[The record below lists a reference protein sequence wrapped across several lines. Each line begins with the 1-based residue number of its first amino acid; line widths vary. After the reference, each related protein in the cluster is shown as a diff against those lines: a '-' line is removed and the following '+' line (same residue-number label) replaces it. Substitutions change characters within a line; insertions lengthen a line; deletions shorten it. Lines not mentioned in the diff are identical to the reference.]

1 LSTIAVLLH
10 AGMQLLQDYNN
21 VMMEIQ
27 SVEIAVRQVVKLKIV
42 QLYALVV
49 DGLFLK
55 SMESVHL
62 CAVMDF

>member
-1 LSTIAVLLH
+1 
-10 AGMQLLQDYNN
+10 MQDYNN

-27 SVEIAVRQVVKLKIV
+27 SAEMAVLQAVKLKIV

>member
-1 LSTIAVLLH
+1 
-10 AGMQLLQDYNN
+10 MELLQDYNN

-27 SVEIAVRQVVKLKIV
+27 LVEMAVRQAVRLKIV

-55 SMESVHL
+55 SMEYVHH
-62 CAVMDF
+62 CAEMDF

>member
-1 LSTIAVLLH
+1 MIAALLYV
-10 AGMQLLQDYNN
+10 GMELLQDYNN

-27 SVEIAVRQVVKLKIV
+27 LVEMAVRQAVRLKIV

-55 SMESVHL
+55 SMESVHH
-62 CAVMDF
+62 CAEMDF